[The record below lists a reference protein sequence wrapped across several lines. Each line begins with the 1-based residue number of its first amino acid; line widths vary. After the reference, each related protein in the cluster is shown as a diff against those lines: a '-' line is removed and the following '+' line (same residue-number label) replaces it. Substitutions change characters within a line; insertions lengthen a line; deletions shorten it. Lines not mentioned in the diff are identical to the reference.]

1 MGINSSINDWTNTNS
16 YMDSINQQYETDLN
30 SIMDA
35 MKYQGMSPGLALW
48 LFQTRCMPDATN
60 SCEAQIKLEADAL
73 NVANAIRNDVT
84 NAQNDWNQVVAY
96 LGKPNDGTGYLNGVK
111 MYQDLSKLENDL
123 HIPGIT
129 KILGGSNI
137 QSLSGFIQT
146 IKTNVDPPAG
156 YSSTIANNIYDYIHY
171 LYNQAAPTQS
181 GATPAGPLPPQ
192 FATVTQ
198 SFNSL
203 NQSVSGISS
212 SIQAQMQYLNQSLQQ
227 YFGIYKSFFDS
238 YSQFSSYIINKTN
251 SN

>member
-1 MGINSSINDWTNTNS
+1 MGINSSITDWTNTNS
-16 YMDSINQQYETDLN
+16 YMDSINHQYETDLN
-30 SIMDA
+30 SIMNA

-73 NVANAIRNDVT
+73 NVANCIRNDIT
-84 NAQNDWNQVVAY
+84 NAQNDWNQVVAL
-96 LGKPNDGTGYLNGVK
+96 LGKPNNGTGYINGTK
-111 MYQDLSKLENDL
+111 MYFDLSKLEHDL
-123 HIPGIT
+123 HIPGMT

-146 IKTNVDPPAG
+146 IKTNVEPPPGWGGAYYDIFNYCEG
-156 YSSTIANNIYDYIHY
+156 LYS
-171 LYNQAAPTQS
+171 QAIPIRPIPGTAP
-181 GATPAGPLPPQ
+181 GPLPPQ